1 MVVMVLL
8 GILLINS
15 NYIQVIKADSLKN
28 SPYNYRLTLDAYSK
42 PRGSIVIGGQPVASS
57 RETNDALKYLR
68 TYVNGPMYAP
78 ITGYNSLTYGRAGIE
93 SAKNSILN
101 GTDDSLFV
109 GRLVNLFSG
118 KSQQGGNVT
127 LTINPA
133 AQKAAYDG
141 LAGREGAVVALDPS
155 TGAILALA
163 SSPSYDPNKLVDHD
177 TNVEQQAWKANLAD
191 KSNPMLDR
199 ALSETYPPGSTFKL
213 ITAAALLSSGKATP
227 DTVINAPD
235 PLPLPGSTKVLPN
248 ENNEPCGA
256 LSVAEALAR
265 SCNTVYGYI
274 GMNMVGAD
282 ALRAQAEKFG
292 YNSRV
297 SVPMTSATS
306 VFPQDLNKPQT
317 ALSAIGQFDVRVTPL
332 QAAMVAAGIANKG
345 AVMKPYLVQEVRAP
359 NLSVIDQAK
368 PEVLSQ
374 AVDPGVAQ
382 QLTTMMQ
389 GVVDHGT
396 GTAAQIDGV
405 QVAGKTGT
413 AQHGENNTS
422 NPYAWF
428 VSFAPADNPK
438 VAVAVVVYAP
448 NISRGDIT
456 GNGIAGPIAKS
467 VMQAVLN
474 QR

>member
-28 SPYNYRLTLDAYSK
+28 NPYNYRLTLDAYSK

-57 RETNDALKYLR
+57 TETNDALKFLR
-68 TYVNGPMYAP
+68 KYANGPLYAP
-78 ITGYNSLTYGRAGIE
+78 VTGYNSLSYGRAGIE

-118 KSQQGGNVT
+118 KNQQGGNVT

-141 LAGREGAVVALDPS
+141 LHGREGAVVALDPT

-163 SSPSYDPNKLVDHD
+163 SSPSYDPNLLVSHD
-177 TNVEQQAWKANLAD
+177 TGVEQKAWQANLAD
-191 KSNPMLDR
+191 KANPMLDR

-213 ITAAALLSSGKATP
+213 ITAAAALSSGQVTP
-227 DTVINAPD
+227 DTVVNAPD
-235 PLPLPGSTKVLPN
+235 PLPLPGTTTTLPN
-248 ENNEPCGA
+248 ESGDACTAVTVTVA
-256 LSVAEALAR
+256 LER
-265 SCNTVYGYI
+265 SCNTVYGYL
-274 GMNMVGAD
+274 GMNVVGAD
-282 ALRAQAEKFG
+282 ALKSQAEKFG
-292 YNSRV
+292 YNSKV

-306 VFPQDLNKPQT
+306 VFPSGLNKPQT
-317 ALSAIGQFDVRVTPL
+317 AQSAIGQFDVRVTPL

-345 AVMKPYLVQEVRAP
+345 KVMKPYLVQEVRAP

-368 PEVLSQ
+368 PEEMSQ
-374 AVDPGVAQ
+374 AVTPDVAQ
-382 QLTTMMQ
+382 ELTTMMT
-389 GVVDHGT
+389 GVVDNGT
-396 GTAAQIDGV
+396 GTNAQIDGIK
-405 QVAGKTGT
+405 VAGKTGT

-438 VAVAVVVYAP
+438 VAVAVVVYDQ
-448 NISRGDIT
+448 NVGRGDIS
-456 GNGIAGPIAKS
+456 GNEFAAPIAKS